1 MNALLDSEGKFRRDY
16 PAYGATDLLDRLRA
30 EDYERIDRLG
40 HAYLDYTGG
49 EAALGISAQELSA
62 CFTRTPQRLSLDDF
76 RRCIDDKS
84 TGAVRLSLG
93 LVSNFS
99 DVYRFIRFAGRLY
112 DKRADEI

>member
-49 EAALGISAQELSA
+49 RRSRFGYLGTGTERMLYAHAAAPES
-62 CFTRTPQRLSLDDF
+62 
-76 RRCIDDKS
+76 RR
-84 TGAVRLSLG
+84 VPPLHR
-93 LVSNFS
+93 
-99 DVYRFIRFAGRLY
+99 
-112 DKRADEI
+112 

>member
-1 MNALLDSEGKFRRDY
+1 MPIWTTPG
-16 PAYGATDLLDRLRA
+16 
-30 EDYERIDRLG
+30 
-40 HAYLDYTGG
+40 GG

-93 LVSNFS
+93 LVSNVS